1 MRVYVLDPTVYAAI
15 LVGGRSFRQAT
26 NFLRSAIKSK
36 NVRTLTLDITFREV
50 CSAIWFNAVVLRRI
64 DSDRAL
70 LLATYVGKLIRNSTD
85 EVVPLETMVR
95 EAMDTSLRL
104 EIPFNRAAYVA
115 LALRTGA
122 ELVTCS
128 KSFEEEL
135 RRKGLDMVRRLK

>member
-15 LVGGRSFRQAT
+15 LVGGKSFRQAA

-50 CSAIWFNAVVLRRI
+50 CSTIWFNAAVLRRI

-70 LLATYVGKLIRNSTD
+70 LLTTYVGKLIRNSTD
-85 EVVPLETMVR
+85 EIVPLETIVR

-115 LALRTGA
+115 LALKGGA

-128 KSFEEEL
+128 KPFEEEL
-135 RRKGLDMVRRLK
+135 RGKGLDIVKRLK

>member
-26 NFLRSAIKSK
+26 SFLRSAIKSK
-36 NVRTLTLDITFREV
+36 NIKTLTLDMTFREV
-50 CSAIWFNAVVLRRI
+50 CNAIWFNAIILRRI
-64 DSDRAL
+64 GSEKAL

-85 EVVPLETMVR
+85 EVVPLETIVK

-104 EIPFNRAAYVA
+104 EIPFNYAAYVA
-115 LALRTGA
+115 LALSSGA

-128 KSFEEEL
+128 KSFEEVL
-135 RRKGLDMVRRLK
+135 KRKGLDMVRRLK

>member
-1 MRVYVLDPTVYAAI
+1 MPVYVLDPTIYAAI

-50 CSAIWFNAVVLRRI
+50 CNAIWFNAIVLRRI
-64 DSDRAL
+64 DSNRAL

-104 EIPFNRAAYVA
+104 EIPFSRAAYVA
-115 LALRTGA
+115 LALKTGA
-122 ELVTCS
+122 ELVTCN
-128 KSFEEEL
+128 KRFEEEL
-135 RRKGLDMVRRLK
+135 REKGFDRVRRLK

>member
-1 MRVYVLDPTVYAAI
+1 MPVYVLDPTIYAAI

-50 CSAIWFNAVVLRRI
+50 CNAIWFNAIVLRRI

-85 EVVPLETMVR
+85 EVVPLETIVR

-104 EIPFNRAAYVA
+104 EIPFSRAAYVA
-115 LALRTGA
+115 LALKTGA
-122 ELVTCS
+122 ELVTCN
-128 KSFEEEL
+128 KRFEEEL
-135 RRKGLDMVRRLK
+135 REKGFDRVKRLK

>member
-1 MRVYVLDPTVYAAI
+1 MPVYVLDPTVYAAI

-50 CSAIWFNAVVLRRI
+50 CNAIWFNAIVLRRI
-64 DSDRAL
+64 DSNRAL

-104 EIPFNRAAYVA
+104 EIPFSRAAYVA
-115 LALRTGA
+115 LALKTGA
-122 ELVTCS
+122 ELVTCN
-128 KSFEEEL
+128 KRFEEEL
-135 RRKGLDMVRRLK
+135 REKGFDRVRRLK